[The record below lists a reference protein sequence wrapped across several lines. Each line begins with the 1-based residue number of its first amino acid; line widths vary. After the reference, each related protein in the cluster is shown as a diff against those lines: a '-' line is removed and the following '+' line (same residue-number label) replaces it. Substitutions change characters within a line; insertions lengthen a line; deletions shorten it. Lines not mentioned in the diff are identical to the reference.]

1 MLKLVQDLD
10 RGQMLERTGVHK
22 ALRGTWVERSQPP
35 TLERL
40 HRHRLDRPTLRWGA
54 RQDDR

>member
-10 RGQMLERTGVHK
+10 KVSTLERTGVHK
-22 ALRGTWVERSQPP
+22 APRGTWVERSQPP
-35 TLERL
+35 TLWTL
-40 HRHRLDRPTLRWGA
+40 HRHRLNRPTLRWGA